1 MNKFKSIILI
11 DDDEISNFLC
21 EETIMGSNI
30 AESVVSYVNAND
42 ALEFL
47 NNVNQDNLPDIIFLD
62 INMPGMD
69 GWEFLSDLENIGETA
84 QKQIKVI
91 ILSSSHF
98 HIDIERSKNFESVA
112 EYVSKPLT
120 SQILE
125 TILTK
130 YSQNDL
136 STSLYS

>member
-1 MNKFKSIILI
+1 
-11 DDDEISNFLC
+11 
-21 EETIMGSNI
+21 MGSNI
-30 AESVVSYVNAND
+30 AESVASYVNADD
-42 ALEFL
+42 ALKFL
-47 NNVNQDNLPDIIFLD
+47 NNATQDNLPDIIFLD

-69 GWEFLSDLENIGETA
+69 GWEFLDDLQNISQTA

-98 HIDIERSKNFESVA
+98 DIDIEKSKHFKSVA

-120 SQILE
+120 TEILE
-125 TILTK
+125 SLLAK
-130 YSQNDL
+130 YSKNNL